1 MTSNKGQFHPASL
14 LRCGRVRKIG
24 IMTIQHVVDKPS
36 RAALFLVLEIKDGG
50 EQATRD
56 MLTGFAGLFK
66 SVNFRYNEGELYTVV
81 GIGASMWPRLTSAP
95 MPERLKEFEAIDA
108 AHKAPATPGDILLH
122 FRANT
127 YDLCHE
133 MARQVLDQLGDAAR
147 VIDETHGFKYL
158 DQRDLLGFVD
168 GTANPLAEEALDTVL
183 LGDDADYPRGSYV
196 TVQKYIHDLAKWNEL
211 STEEQEKVIG
221 RTKVDDI
228 ELDDDTKPTNS
239 HVALN
244 DLEEDIYRENMV
256 FGSFAA
262 GEMGTYF
269 IGYAKDPEN
278 VMERLRNMFIGKPE
292 GNYDRILDFSTALT
306 GTNFFVPSADL
317 MKNFDELP
325 SA

>member
-1 MTSNKGQFHPASL
+1 M
-14 LRCGRVRKIG
+14 RKIDV
-24 IMTIQHVVDKPS
+24 MTIQHVVDKPS
-36 RAALFLVLEIKDGG
+36 RAALFLVLEIKNGG

-66 SVNFRYNEGELYTVV
+66 SVNFRYTEGELYTVV

-95 MPERLKEFEAIDA
+95 LPYQLKEFEAIDA
-108 AHKAPATPGDILLH
+108 AHNAPATPGDILLH
-122 FRANT
+122 FRANN

-133 MARQVLDQLGDAAR
+133 MARQVLDQLGAAAA
-147 VIDETHGFKYL
+147 VIDETQGFKYL

-183 LGDDADYPRGSYV
+183 LGDNADYPRGSYV
-196 TVQKYIHDLAKWNEL
+196 TVQKYIHDLSKWNEL

-221 RTKVDDI
+221 RTKADDI
-228 ELDDDTKPTNS
+228 ELDDETKPANS

-306 GTNFFVPSADL
+306 GTNFFVPSAEL

-325 SA
+325 PA

>member
-1 MTSNKGQFHPASL
+1 M
-14 LRCGRVRKIG
+14 
-24 IMTIQHVVDKPS
+24 
-36 RAALFLVLEIKDGG
+36 
-50 EQATRD
+50 
-56 MLTGFAGLFK
+56 
-66 SVNFRYNEGELYTVV
+66 
-81 GIGASMWPRLTSAP
+81 
-95 MPERLKEFEAIDA
+95 
-108 AHKAPATPGDILLH
+108 
-122 FRANT
+122 
-127 YDLCHE
+127 
-133 MARQVLDQLGDAAR
+133 
-147 VIDETHGFKYL
+147 
-158 DQRDLLGFVD
+158 
-168 GTANPLAEEALDTVL
+168 L

-221 RTKVDDI
+221 RTKADDI

-256 FGSFAA
+256 FGSFSS

-269 IGYAKDPEN
+269 IGYAKDTEN
-278 VMERLRNMFIGKPE
+278 VMERLRNMFIGKPK

-325 SA
+325 PA

>member
-1 MTSNKGQFHPASL
+1 
-14 LRCGRVRKIG
+14 
-24 IMTIQHVVDKPS
+24 
-36 RAALFLVLEIKDGG
+36 
-50 EQATRD
+50 
-56 MLTGFAGLFK
+56 
-66 SVNFRYNEGELYTVV
+66 
-81 GIGASMWPRLTSAP
+81 MWPRLTSAP

-183 LGDDADYPRGSYV
+183 LGDNADYPRGSYV

-221 RTKVDDI
+221 RTKADDI

-325 SA
+325 PA

>member
-1 MTSNKGQFHPASL
+1 M
-14 LRCGRVRKIG
+14 
-24 IMTIQHVVDKPS
+24 
-36 RAALFLVLEIKDGG
+36 
-50 EQATRD
+50 
-56 MLTGFAGLFK
+56 
-66 SVNFRYNEGELYTVV
+66 NFRYNEGELYTVV

-221 RTKVDDI
+221 RTKADDI

-325 SA
+325 PA

>member
-1 MTSNKGQFHPASL
+1 ML
-14 LRCGRVRKIG
+14 EL
-24 IMTIQHVVDKPS
+24 MTIQRVVKKPS
-36 RAALFLVLEIKDGG
+36 RAALFLVLDIAEGG

-56 MLTGFAGLFK
+56 MLSAFGDTFK
-66 SVNFRYNEGELYTVV
+66 SVNFRHNEGELYTVV

-95 MPERLKEFEAIDA
+95 RPDKLKEFEPLEGTY
-108 AHKAPATPGDILLH
+108 KAPSTPGDILLH

-133 MARQVLDQLGDAAR
+133 MARQVLRQLGDAAT
-147 VIDETHGFKYL
+147 VVDETQGFKYL

-168 GTANPLAEEALDTVL
+168 GTANPLPEEALETVL
-183 LGDDADYPRGSYV
+183 LADDADYPRGSYV
-196 TVQKYIHDLAKWNEL
+196 TVQKYTHDLDKWSGI
-211 STEEQEKVIG
+211 STEEQERVIG
-221 RTKVDDI
+221 RTKADDV
-228 ELDDDTKPTNS
+228 ELDEDAQPSNS

-269 IGYAKDPEN
+269 IGYAKDPEDIN
-278 VMERLRNMFIGKPE
+278 ERLRNMFIGDPE

-306 GTNFFVPSADL
+306 GTNFFVPSVDL
-317 MKNFDELP
+317 LDDFDELP
-325 SA
+325 H

>member
-1 MTSNKGQFHPASL
+1 
-14 LRCGRVRKIG
+14 
-24 IMTIQHVVDKPS
+24 MTIQHVVDKPS

-95 MPERLKEFEAIDA
+95 MPERLKEFGAIDA

-211 STEEQEKVIG
+211 STKEQEKVIG

-244 DLEEDIYRENMV
+244 DLEEDIYRETWSSALSPRV
-256 FGSFAA
+256 
-262 GEMGTYF
+262 
-269 IGYAKDPEN
+269 
-278 VMERLRNMFIGKPE
+278 RW
-292 GNYDRILDFSTALT
+292 ALT
-306 GTNFFVPSADL
+306 SSA
-317 MKNFDELP
+317 MPRTQKTSW
-325 SA
+325 SACAICSLASRRETTTASWTSPPRLQAPISLCPARI

>member
-1 MTSNKGQFHPASL
+1 
-14 LRCGRVRKIG
+14 
-24 IMTIQHVVDKPS
+24 MTIQHVVDKPS

-95 MPERLKEFEAIDA
+95 MPERLKEFGAIDA

-122 FRANT
+122 FRATT

-221 RTKVDDI
+221 RTKADDI
-228 ELDDDTKPTNS
+228 ELE
-239 HVALN
+239 A
-244 DLEEDIYRENMV
+244 
-256 FGSFAA
+256 
-262 GEMGTYF
+262 
-269 IGYAKDPEN
+269 
-278 VMERLRNMFIGKPE
+278 
-292 GNYDRILDFSTALT
+292 
-306 GTNFFVPSADL
+306 
-317 MKNFDELP
+317 
-325 SA
+325 